1 MTVVDSA
8 SAAASAA
15 SASHEAH
22 FFALSLDLLGVIGTD
37 GEVKKINPAWAR
49 LLGQESEATTAVIGW
64 LRAGE
69 PVAGYECQ
77 LPCSDDQIR
86 TFAWTATPGDEVFYV
101 VGRDITDQLALE
113 HELTRRA
120 ERLEQTNAELQEF
133 AYVAS
138 HDLTEPLRMVT
149 SYLQLLERR
158 FGESLDDQAREFMG
172 YAIDGA
178 RRMMAMIDDL
188 LVYSRVANRDVQR
201 QPVDLG
207 AVAVE
212 VVRTLQ
218 EPIAAAGATVEI
230 GELPVV
236 RAEPTQMVQ
245 LLQNLIANA
254 VKFRA
259 PDRPGH
265 VAVTARRAQDGW
277 DIAVADNGIGISSR
291 DRDRIFKM
299 FTRLHGPDEYAGSG
313 IGLAVCRRIVERHGG
328 TLEVESVIGEGTTFT
343 VHLPDEDAA

>member
-8 SAAASAA
+8 SAGASAA

-22 FFALSLDLLGVIGTD
+22 FFALSLDLLGVIGAD
-37 GEVKKINPAWAR
+37 GEVRHVNPAWAR
-49 LLGQESEATTAVIGW
+49 LLGQDSEATAAVTGR

-69 PVAGYECQ
+69 SLAGYECQ

-86 TFAWTATPGDEVFYV
+86 TFAWTATPGDGVFYV
-101 VGRDITDQLALE
+101 IGRDITEQLALE

-120 ERLEQTNAELQEF
+120 ERLEQTNAELQEV

-158 FGESLDDQAREFMG
+158 YGESLDDQAREFMG
-172 YAIDGA
+172 YAVDGA

-188 LVYSRVANRDVQR
+188 LVYSRVANREIQR
-201 QPVDLG
+201 QPVDLA

-212 VVRTLQ
+212 VLRTLE
-218 EPIAAAGATVEI
+218 EPIAEAGATVVV

-259 PDRPGH
+259 ADRRGNIS
-265 VAVTARRAQDGW
+265 VTSRRAEHGW
-277 DIAVADNGIGISSR
+277 DIAVADNGIGISVR
-291 DRDRIFKM
+291 DHERVFKM
-299 FTRLHGPDEYAGSG
+299 FARLHGSDEYAGSG

-328 TLEVESVIGEGTTFT
+328 TIEVDSIPGEGATFT
-343 VHLPDEDAA
+343 IHLPDEDAP

>member
-1 MTVVDSA
+1 MTAVDSA

-37 GEVKKINPAWAR
+37 GEVRHINPAWAR
-49 LLGQESEATTAVIGW
+49 LLGEDSEATAAIIGR
-64 LRAGE
+64 LQAGE
-69 PVAGYECQ
+69 ALAGYECQ
-77 LPCSDDQIR
+77 LPCSDNQIR
-86 TFAWTATPGDEVFYV
+86 TFAWTATPGDGVFYV
-101 VGRDITDQLALE
+101 VGRDITEQLAME

-158 FGESLDDQAREFMG
+158 YGEGLDEQAREFMG
-172 YAIDGA
+172 YAVDGS

-188 LVYSRVANRDVQR
+188 LIYSRVANRDVER

-218 EPIAAAGATVEI
+218 APIEAAGTTVEI
-230 GELPVV
+230 GELPLVQ
-236 RAEPTQMVQ
+236 AEPTQMVQ

-259 PDRPGH
+259 ADRPGR
-265 VAVTARRAQDGW
+265 VTVSARRAQDGW

-291 DRDRIFKM
+291 DHDRIFKM
-299 FTRLHGPDEYAGSG
+299 FARLHGPDDYAGSG

-328 TLEVESVIGEGTTFT
+328 TIELESVPGEGATFT

>member
-15 SASHEAH
+15 SSAHEAH
-22 FFALSLDLLGVIGTD
+22 FFELAPDLLGVIGRD
-37 GEVKKINPAWAR
+37 SQVRHVNPAWERLFGHEADAVEEVIAR
-49 LLGQESEATTAVIGW
+49 LRDGCRLVN
-64 LRAGE
+64 
-69 PVAGYECQ
+69 YECR
-77 LPCSDDQIR
+77 LECMDGEAR
-86 TFAWTATPGDEVFYV
+86 TISWSATPGEGVFYV
-101 VGRDITDQLALE
+101 VGRDVTEQLGLE

-158 FGESLDDQAREFMG
+158 YGEQLDDQAREFMG
-172 YAIDGA
+172 YATDGA

-218 EPIAAAGATVEI
+218 APIQEARATVVVSD
-230 GELPVV
+230 LPVV
-236 RAEPTQMVQ
+236 QAEPTQMVQ
-245 LLQNLIANA
+245 LLQNLVANA

-259 PDRPGH
+259 SDRRGH
-265 VAVTARRAQDGW
+265 VSVTSRRAANGW
-277 DIAVADNGIGISSR
+277 DIAVADNGIGISAR
-291 DRDRIFKM
+291 DHDRIFKM
-299 FTRLHGPDEYAGSG
+299 FARLHGPDDYAGSG

-328 TLEVESVIGEGTTFT
+328 TITVDSLPGDGTTFT
-343 VHLPDEDAA
+343 VHLPDEDAP